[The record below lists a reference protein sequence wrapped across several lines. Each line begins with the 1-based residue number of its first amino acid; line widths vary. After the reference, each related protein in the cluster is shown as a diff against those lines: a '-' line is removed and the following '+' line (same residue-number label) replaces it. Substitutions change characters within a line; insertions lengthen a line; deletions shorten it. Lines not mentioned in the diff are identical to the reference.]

1 MCVLKFLVEMYSC
14 TIACREPHLKEG
26 GTIKTS
32 TNEAYGEVKREGK
45 GYEMV
50 DIPPSGPTAPAND
63 EEGMYES
70 TSVSTQPLPPIPP
83 TATDKEEDEDGV
95 YESIPGDN

>member
-1 MCVLKFLVEMYSC
+1 M
-14 TIACREPHLKEG
+14 
-26 GTIKTS
+26 KTS
-32 TNEAYGEVKREGK
+32 TNEAYGEVKRGEE

-50 DIPPSGPTAPAND
+50 DIAPSGPIPPAND

-70 TSVSTQPLPPIPP
+70 TSVSTQPVPPIPP

>member
-1 MCVLKFLVEMYSC
+1 MYSC

-32 TNEAYGEVKREGK
+32 TNEAYGEVKREGES
-45 GYEMV
+45 YEMV

-70 TSVSTQPLPPIPP
+70 TLVSTQPLPPIPP

>member
-1 MCVLKFLVEMYSC
+1 MYSC
-14 TIACREPHLKEG
+14 TIACREPYLKEG

-32 TNEAYGEVKREGK
+32 SNEAYGEVKRGEGE

-50 DIPPSGPTAPAND
+50 DIPPSGPTADD
-63 EEGMYES
+63 EDES
-70 TSVSTQPLPPIPP
+70 TSVSTQRLPPIPP

-95 YESIPGDN
+95 YEAIPGDN

>member
-1 MCVLKFLVEMYSC
+1 MHSC

-32 TNEAYGEVKREGK
+32 TNEAYGEVKREGE

-50 DIPPSGPTAPAND
+50 DIPPSGPTAPTND

-83 TATDKEEDEDGV
+83 TAIDKEEDEDGV

>member
-1 MCVLKFLVEMYSC
+1 MH
-14 TIACREPHLKEG
+14 REPHLKEG
-26 GTIKTS
+26 GTINTS
-32 TNEAYGEVKREGK
+32 TNEAYGEVKRGEGE

-70 TSVSTQPLPPIPP
+70 TSVSTQPLPRIPP
-83 TATDKEEDEDGV
+83 TATDKEKEDEDGV
-95 YESIPGDN
+95 YEAIPGDN